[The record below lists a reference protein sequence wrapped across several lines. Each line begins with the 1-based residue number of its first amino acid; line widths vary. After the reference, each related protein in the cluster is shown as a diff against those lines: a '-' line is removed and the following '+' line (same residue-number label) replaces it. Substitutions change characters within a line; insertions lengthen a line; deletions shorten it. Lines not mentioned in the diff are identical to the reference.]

1 MVSKPWTWFAKPW
14 SWFAHNYMRS
24 GIILWRGVAR
34 NEVVVHAFWRAHRRT
49 VMTDI
54 LNILYPNEPPWIIR
68 KWQMAWPSESSVS
81 TFKCEGQG
89 ACSCRLYFV
98 CKHGLVH
105 AVRGVSCLLW
115 PLVGR
120 VTTYLSLA
128 VAGDGGTARRVK
140 VAIQCPFKFSFSKLM
155 PSFLVHLL
163 TQSFQYSGS

>member
-1 MVSKPWTWFAKPW
+1 MVELTKK
-14 SWFAHNYMRS
+14 
-24 GIILWRGVAR
+24 
-34 NEVVVHAFWRAHRRT
+34 RRT
-49 VMTDI
+49 AQSM
-54 LNILYPNEPPWIIR
+54 LH
-68 KWQMAWPSESSVS
+68 
-81 TFKCEGQG
+81 
-89 ACSCRLYFV
+89 FV

-140 VAIQCPFKFSFSKLM
+140 VAIQCPVKVSFSKIM

-163 TQSFQYSGS
+163 TQEFQMQSSFGLQSGL